1 MHTLRSDINYTVTG
15 LILYTL
21 LHYGVFAL
29 ESLVYRAWVWM
40 TVSDSIARS
49 HRLAELET
57 AALQSGVSSIAAVL
71 LGVVF
76 LHFYFRKTI
85 SPAILRQKKQP
96 MLPKSFL
103 LLTCI
108 FMGAQLIYSLFG
120 NLLEF
125 SLRALGYTAM
135 EQLTVA
141 SAQSATVSMFLYTA
155 IFAPL
160 GEELIYRGFLLRRFQ
175 KYGNV
180 FAIFFSALLFGVMHG
195 NLFQIPFAFLTGLVL
210 GYTAVEFSLV
220 WSILLHI
227 INNFLFGEALEW
239 LMQYFPATVQ
249 DYLHRGINIFFFAFA
264 AFWLLRHREQL
275 KAYFE
280 KNGCSRK
287 TCGSALTAIAM
298 LVFLIGNFGLAL
310 SGIHHFS

>member
-21 LHYGVFAL
+21 LRYGVFVL

-40 TVSDSIARS
+40 TVSNSIARS

-85 SPAILRQKKQP
+85 SPAILRQKKQS

-141 SAQSATVSMFLYTA
+141 SAQSTTVSMFLYTA

-160 GEELIYRGFLLRRFQ
+160 GEELIYRGFILRRFQ

-180 FAIFFSALLFGVMHG
+180 FAIFFSALLFGAMHG

-220 WSILLHI
+220 YFAAHHQQLPLWRSAGMADAVFSRNSTGLSPPGHQYFLFCLFSIL
-227 INNFLFGEALEW
+227 A
-239 LMQYFPATVQ
+239 PAASGAAE
-249 DYLHRGINIFFFAFA
+249 GIFRKKWMFQKN
-264 AFWLLRHREQL
+264 LRFCADCHCH
-275 KAYFE
+275 A
-280 KNGCSRK
+280 G
-287 TCGSALTAIAM
+287 
-298 LVFLIGNFGLAL
+298 VFDR
-310 SGIHHFS
+310 

>member
-15 LILYTL
+15 RILYTL
-21 LHYGVFAL
+21 LRYGVFVL

-40 TVSDSIARS
+40 TVSNSIARS

-85 SPAILRQKKQP
+85 SPAILRQKKQS

-141 SAQSATVSMFLYTA
+141 SAQSTTVSMFLYTA

-160 GEELIYRGFLLRRFQ
+160 GEELIYRGFILPVSEIRQRVCHFLFRAAVRRDAWQSFSDSLCVSHRTGTGIYCSGILPGLVYFAAHHQQLPLWRSAGMADAVFSHNSTGLSPPGHQHFLFCLFSILAPAASGAAEGIFRKKWMFQ
-175 KYGNV
+175 KNLRFCADCHCHAGV
-180 FAIFFSALLFGVMHG
+180 F
-195 NLFQIPFAFLTGLVL
+195 
-210 GYTAVEFSLV
+210 
-220 WSILLHI
+220 
-227 INNFLFGEALEW
+227 
-239 LMQYFPATVQ
+239 
-249 DYLHRGINIFFFAFA
+249 DR
-264 AFWLLRHREQL
+264 
-275 KAYFE
+275 
-280 KNGCSRK
+280 
-287 TCGSALTAIAM
+287 
-298 LVFLIGNFGLAL
+298 
-310 SGIHHFS
+310 